1 MLFPRPAHTVFVDSS
16 FRDPIIQHAKIIL
29 NSPMPGEPSL
39 EYYRTVES
47 ELLNRVIACVQRLD
61 LELKFHEILTGE
73 YETASKLLKEHE
85 EVDTFLA
92 NN

>member
-16 FRDPIIQHAKIIL
+16 FRDPIIQHAKIVL

-39 EYYRTVES
+39 EYYRTIES
-47 ELLNRVIACVQRLD
+47 DLLNGIIACVQCLD
-61 LELKFHEILTGE
+61 LELKFHKILTSE
-73 YETASKLLKEHE
+73 YGTASELLKEHK
-85 EVDTFLA
+85 EVDTFLT

>member
-1 MLFPRPAHTVFVDSS
+1 MLFPHAAHTVFVDSS
-16 FRDPIIQHAKIIL
+16 FRDPVIQRAKIVL

-73 YETASKLLKEHE
+73 YETASELLKEHK

>member
-1 MLFPRPAHTVFVDSS
+1 MLFPRPAHTIFVDSS
-16 FRDPIIQHAKIIL
+16 FRDPVIQCAKIVL
-29 NSPMPGEPSL
+29 NSPMLGEPSL
-39 EYYRTVES
+39 EYYHTIES
-47 ELLNRVIACVQRLD
+47 DLLNYVIAGVQRLD
-61 LELKFHEILTGE
+61 LELKFHKILTGK

>member
-1 MLFPRPAHTVFVDSS
+1 MLFPRPAHTVFVNST
-16 FRDPIIQHAKIIL
+16 FRDPVIQRAKIVL
-29 NSPMPGEPSL
+29 NSSMPGEPSL
-39 EYYRTVES
+39 EYYRTIES
-47 ELLNRVIACVQRLD
+47 DLLNHVIACVQRLD

-73 YETASKLLKEHE
+73 YETASELLKEHK